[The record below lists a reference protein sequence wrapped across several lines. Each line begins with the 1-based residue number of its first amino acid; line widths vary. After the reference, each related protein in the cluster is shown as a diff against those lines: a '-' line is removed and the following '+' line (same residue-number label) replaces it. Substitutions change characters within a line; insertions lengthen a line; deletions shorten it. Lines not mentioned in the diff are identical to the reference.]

1 MPDTTP
7 DAGTGTSSSLPVVE
21 SLDVKCM
28 ARVKYRQADD
38 LPVLERKGGSST
50 MSDPE
55 PGIQRTLVTIKPED
69 MLLAPPGE
77 NYLALE
83 RDYGYRDI
91 AVGGDQ
97 IMVTDADGPWWTAD
111 IGREPR
117 ARIDNRV
124 RHG

>member
-7 DAGTGTSSSLPVVE
+7 DAGTGTSSSLHVVE

-28 ARVKYRQADD
+28 ARVNSRQADD

-69 MLLAPPGE
+69 MLL
-77 NYLALE
+77 
-83 RDYGYRDI
+83 
-91 AVGGDQ
+91 
-97 IMVTDADGPWWTAD
+97 
-111 IGREPR
+111 PR
-117 ARIDNRV
+117 PARTTWHWRGTTGTGTSPSAGT
-124 RHG
+124 RSW

>member
-1 MPDTTP
+1 
-7 DAGTGTSSSLPVVE
+7 
-21 SLDVKCM
+21 
-28 ARVKYRQADD
+28 
-38 LPVLERKGGSST
+38 

-111 IGREPR
+111 IGQEPK
-117 ARIDNRV
+117 ARINNRV